1 MGLTSTGVRPF
12 LESHSVSGSG
22 HQVAGVCF
30 DDDPKFLSGLE
41 LQAIPSSKGQVD
53 DYFYCVTSF
62 SSAISFR
69 SAIDLRFA
77 IDLRSAID
85 LGDYGHISLNEGFQ
99 FAWNY
104 VTGTQSGWLDGC
116 EKNVAGTN
124 SDF

>member
-22 HQVAGVCF
+22 HQVAGACF

-62 SSAISFR
+62 SSAISF
-69 SAIDLRFA
+69 
-77 IDLRSAID
+77 RSAID